1 MVVALGKAVE
11 LGKVVELGKF
21 EMRKIASVE

>member
-21 EMRKIASVE
+21 EMRKTASVE

>member
-1 MVVALGKAVE
+1 MVVALRKVIELGKVVALGK
-11 LGKVVELGKF
+11 L

>member
-1 MVVALGKAVE
+1 MVVALRKAVE